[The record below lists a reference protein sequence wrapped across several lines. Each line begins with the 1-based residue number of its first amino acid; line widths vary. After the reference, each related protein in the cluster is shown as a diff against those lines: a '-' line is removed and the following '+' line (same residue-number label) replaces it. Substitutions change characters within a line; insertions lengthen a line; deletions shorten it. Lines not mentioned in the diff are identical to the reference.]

1 VLPTYGASRLQAQ
14 MGYGLPLGG
23 GRFIGTPKLGFGLS
37 EGRHDYTL
45 GWHLSVARREELD
58 LTLGV
63 EASRLENPGAG
74 SPEHGVML
82 QLRLGH

>member
-1 VLPTYGASRLQAQ
+1 